1 MPIKILRWEGNRSK
15 DEHSLQPTKLDG
27 SIGSSDTYDF
37 NLEERVHLTPFRQKS
52 EWRNQQQWPARE
64 CFHLSASEGESD
76 DICLPP
82 RKHLID
88 HTRESDRPV
97 TRPQPKRELKYMD
110 EKDMKKALPTRT
122 PTGIPPKNQE
132 SSGCSLQ
139 DVSNVLL
146 TPVVEIRE
154 LSLSPKRHEDSP
166 AVPLLNTTIT
176 SDKEPTLT

>member
-1 MPIKILRWEGNRSK
+1 MILIWKSVFTSPLSNKKVSGEIS
-15 DEHSLQPTKLDG
+15 
-27 SIGSSDTYDF
+27 SSD
-37 NLEERVHLTPFRQKS
+37 RQGS
-52 EWRNQQQWPARE
+52 AFE
-64 CFHLSASEGESD
+64 LSASEGESD
-76 DICLPP
+76 DVCLPP

-146 TPVVEIRE
+146 TPIVEIRE

-176 SDKEPTLT
+176 SYKEPILT